1 MGWLFKG
8 LIFSEMGWFDLW
20 DGEAYASQEV
30 RVLPRKVKAQ
40 SKVDRESRA
49 MVKRA
54 SRRSDAVRLKNGE
67 RPEVLQREN
76 SIFPVGFFDNARISN
91 LKQAIGR

>member
-1 MGWLFKG
+1 MEKLT
-8 LIFSEMGWFDLW
+8 LR
-20 DGEAYASQEV
+20 QEV

-40 SKVDRESRA
+40 SKVNRESRA
-49 MVKRA
+49 VVKRA

-76 SIFPVGFFDNARISN
+76 SIFPAGFFDNARISN